1 MQGAGPMPNFGAF
14 FPGLIFFGIWFVMMG
29 GMLVG
34 YIILLVAAWRAM
46 RAHESISETLKE
58 IAAAYRAKP

>member
-1 MQGAGPMPNFGAF
+1 MQGAGPMPPFGAF
-14 FPGLIFFGIWFVMMG
+14 FPGLIFVGIWLLMMG

-34 YIILLVAAWRAM
+34 YIILLIAVWRAM
-46 RAHESISETLKE
+46 KAHESISETLKE